1 MDLITEMGVA
11 HTFSVKAP
19 TQENYFLERFHQKLM
34 EVVLEI
40 GLMSD
45 IFMNWRR
52 AKSDIFYFSSCK
64 SMKKMHLFFLHFS
77 NDVEIR
83 YLKKGEK

>member
-1 MDLITEMGVA
+1 MEIAQLSTSLLKWSSIYP
-11 HTFSVKAP
+11 HKKII
-19 TQENYFLERFHQKLM
+19 FLERFYQKFM
-34 EVVLEI
+34 EVMLEI

-64 SMKKMHLFFLHFS
+64 SMKKCIYSSYIFQMMW
-77 NDVEIR
+77 N
-83 YLKKGEK
+83 

>member
-1 MDLITEMGVA
+1 
-11 HTFSVKAP
+11 
-19 TQENYFLERFHQKLM
+19 M
-34 EVVLEI
+34 EVMLEI

-64 SMKKMHLFFLHFS
+64 SMKKMHLFFLNFS

-83 YLKKGEK
+83 YLKKGEKLLIGFQPFQILTWKDSSAPLRVGFH

>member
-1 MDLITEMGVA
+1 
-11 HTFSVKAP
+11 
-19 TQENYFLERFHQKLM
+19 M
-34 EVVLEI
+34 EVMLEI

-77 NDVEIR
+77 NDV
-83 YLKKGEK
+83 KSKVSQKGGKMTFNLFKF

>member
-1 MDLITEMGVA
+1 M
-11 HTFSVKAP
+11 
-19 TQENYFLERFHQKLM
+19 
-34 EVVLEI
+34 LEI

-83 YLKKGEK
+83 YLKKGENGLQPFQILTWKDSSAPLQVGFH